1 MPFTHP
7 VPDWNAQGAEPP
19 ESLRTNGWQINQ
31 KPPAD
36 YFNWFFYNSAKA
48 IIELQLEAINID
60 QKGAPDG
67 LATLGADGKVPV
79 SQLNVSAP
87 PDASTTVKGVVQLS
101 NSTTSTSEV
110 LAATPKA
117 VKDAK
122 DGLSAQIG
130 ILSDSV
136 VPYGTASGTNAK
148 TISITD
154 GFATLK
160 TGLALSFKNTTANT
174 GAVTLNVNG
183 LGAKPVVKSGGT
195 ALSSGNLKAGGVY
208 TVRFDGTSF
217 ILQGEGGGGNLQPN
231 QALAGF
237 TFTND
242 SGEQVGVGD
251 ADLIASNIK
260 TGIDIFGVT
269 GTLIPDQITS
279 FIPGTLVEIA
289 NKSTEVVTPG
299 DQPYKK
305 IGEIQVKR
313 GGTVRVSFN
322 MSVDHSAWRAYGR
335 VYVNG
340 VAVGSERST
349 SSVTS
354 SAFTENITVE
364 AGDLVQLYAKG
375 TYTLRTHSFKIL
387 IGNTLDYATV
397 IS

>member
-48 IIELQLEAINID
+48 IIELQLEAVNID
-60 QKGAPDG
+60 QKGVPDG
-67 LATLGADGKVPV
+67 LATLGADGKVPA

-87 PDASTTVKGVVQLS
+87 PDATITAKGVVQLS
-101 NSTTSTSEV
+101 NSTTSTSEE

-122 DGLSAQIG
+122 DGLSTQIG

-160 TGLALSFKNTTANT
+160 TGLALAFKNTSANT

-183 LGAKPVVKSGGT
+183 LGAKSVVKSGGT

-208 TVRFDGTSF
+208 TVRYDGSNF
-217 ILQGEGGGGNLQPN
+217 ILQGEGGEYGNAQPSDVRQGTIFGTENGLQTGTMLPDP
-231 QALAGF
+231 LA
-237 TFTND
+237 TF
-242 SGEQVGVGD
+242 QVGTTNLYYVGQNSRQ
-251 ADLIASNIK
+251 ASLNQQQQKLFSAKMKRSGSIRLSFQTYNNGGYGTTYVKRNGSNISSY
-260 TGIDIFGVT
+260 
-269 GTLIPDQITS
+269 Q
-279 FIPGTLVEIA
+279 
-289 NKSTEVVTPG
+289 NQST
-299 DQPYKK
+299 
-305 IGEIQVKR
+305 
-313 GGTVRVSFN
+313 
-322 MSVDHSAWRAYGR
+322 
-335 VYVNG
+335 YV
-340 VAVGSERST
+340 
-349 SSVTS
+349 
-354 SAFTENITVE
+354 
-364 AGDLVQLYAKG
+364 
-375 TYTLRTHSFKIL
+375 
-387 IGNTLDYATV
+387 GNTLDITV
-397 IS
+397 SVNDVIEIWSISNTSSGFYSSVREIKFTTIDPMYITEIS